1 MDADDD
7 DNDVDAVEEED
18 EDDVEKKG
26 DGNGRYCML
35 TGWQK
40 EEEEKGR
47 LAKGKCDHS
56 AISQYCNSAI
66 CNIAILQ

>member
-1 MDADDD
+1 
-7 DNDVDAVEEED
+7 
-18 EDDVEKKG
+18 
-26 DGNGRYCML
+26 ML